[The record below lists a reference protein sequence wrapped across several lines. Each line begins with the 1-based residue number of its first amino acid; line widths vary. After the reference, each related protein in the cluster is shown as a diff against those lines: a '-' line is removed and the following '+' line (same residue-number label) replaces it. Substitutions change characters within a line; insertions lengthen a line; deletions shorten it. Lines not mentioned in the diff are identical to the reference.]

1 MNTSTATRP
10 AAETSTRSRIAT
22 AAIVVTALGSAITAG
37 VFYAFSAFVM
47 AGLDRQTDA
56 VGLAAMQGINET
68 APKAPLLIVMF
79 GTALF
84 SIVAMIAKP
93 KPLVFAAGFFFLVGT
108 IGVTMVGNVPL
119 NNELVPLNPQDASA
133 QEIWRDYLVT
143 WTRWNT
149 VRTVSPALGAAA
161 LIWQLVRGR

>member
-1 MNTSTATRP
+1 MNTTTVTRP
-10 AAETSTRSRIAT
+10 ATETTRSRIAT
-22 AAIVVTALGSAITAG
+22 AAIVLAALGSAITAG

-93 KPLVFAAGFFFLVGT
+93 KPLVFAAGFLFLVGT

-119 NNELVPLNPQDASA
+119 NDELVPLDPQDASA
-133 QEIWRDYLVT
+133 QEIWRDYLVN

-149 VRTVSPALGAAA
+149 VRTVAPALAAAA